1 MQYPLISEY
10 MAAIRDAHDNL
21 EQLSHLVPV
30 MDKYGEPYRSGGA
43 FAVVFKMQDEQTGKC
58 YALKCFTEEQEG
70 RAEAYRQIAEELEFV
85 DSPYVTSVKYLENEL
100 FVDSSCGD
108 DEFPVLLMDWVEGDT
123 MEAYIAAYHG
133 DSHAMSMLCYRFC
146 KLAAWLRSQPF
157 AHGDIKPDNIMV
169 RPDGTLTLVDYD
181 GMFVPAMKGQKS
193 PTIGTKDFSHPLRT
207 IDDFD
212 ETIDDFALASIAL
225 SLKAISLDASLLEQY
240 GAPDRLLFSA
250 TDYLNLSTSKAFAA
264 LQSLLAD
271 EEMQTLLSMFLLANA
286 KKYLSMCSFRL
297 FSVQKPKEEEVWST
311 EVTKEDLENA
321 VEDESAVKYSKD
333 WKRLLRAPT
342 ELRGEY
348 AIREGVKA
356 IGDNAFYN
364 CNKLM
369 KKTILIVC
377 LGLVSL
383 GLQAQSISLAGEWNV
398 ELGKSGSAFAKSK
411 RASQGEVKRAILPGT
426 IDTNHL
432 GFAPKDTMETTH
444 LTRLYAYKGAARY
457 SRTINIPKDWKKKP
471 VELFLER
478 TRPTWVYVDG
488 ELVDSCNFI
497 STPQRYLLPKKVKP
511 GKHLLEIVVDNG
523 RGVPDQVYGSSHAY
537 TEDTQTNWNGIIG
550 EIRLEVKSEERRVKK
565 QRSESEGKANS
576 NVLPDFA
583 KDFHIE
589 GAHFYANGHRI
600 FLRGKHDAAVWP
612 LTGHVEMSV
621 EGWMKYLGTCKEYG
635 INHVR
640 FHSWCPP
647 EAAFVAADS
656 LGIYLQPE
664 LPFWGSFDKKDE
676 KLMTFLHQEG
686 VNILREYG
694 HHPSFRMMALGNE
707 LWGDIDKMKEF
718 VDDFR
723 KIAPDKY
730 YTFGSNYYLGY
741 QGIKEGMDYF
751 TTCRIGGEGWGKYN
765 THTRGSFSFADAYDG
780 GMINHFHP
788 NSTMNFD
795 EACDKAGIPII
806 SHETGQFQTYPD
818 YREMKKYTGVLHPY
832 NFEVFRK
839 RLAAAGMLSQADD
852 FHKASGLWSV
862 KLYKADIEMD
872 LRTRNMAGFQLLDIQ
887 DYPGQGSAFVGIL
900 DAFMESKGITT
911 PEEWRQWCSPVV
923 PLLEMK
929 KFSFEDGE
937 KIQAKVKVANYGGSS
952 LKGKKLKWHLAA
964 ENGLFCMDDGTFSTK
979 DGEVRKNVGDLMA
992 EDEGVLNIFS
1002 YDEGLVDVGELN
1014 GVFHVQ
1020 KPTKLLLTLNIEGTE
1035 ARNSYELWVYPKKA
1049 LEKKGVIIAK
1059 DLNQEV
1065 VKVLEKGGKVLWMPT
1080 ASSHFVAADDTLSQ
1094 ADNATPYTVGG
1105 LFQTDYWNYRMFKT
1119 ICENNK
1125 KKVSPGTLGIL
1136 TDPEHPI
1143 YKGFP
1148 TEMHTNWQWF
1158 PVIKESHPLV
1168 LDNFAKDYRPIVQV
1182 IDNIE
1187 RNHKLG
1193 LVMEWKVGAGKLL
1206 VCMSDLEKAAKYPE
1220 GKAFY
1225 QSVIDYMRSASFNPS
1240 AEITV
1245 DELKKKL
1252 AEKPRQ
1258 VSLKELNNISQY

>member
-1 MQYPLISEY
+1 MRRIVLI
-10 MAAIRDAHDNL
+10 
-21 EQLSHLVPV
+21 
-30 MDKYGEPYRSGGA
+30 
-43 FAVVFKMQDEQTGKC
+43 
-58 YALKCFTEEQEG
+58 
-70 RAEAYRQIAEELEFV
+70 
-85 DSPYVTSVKYLENEL
+85 
-100 FVDSSCGD
+100 
-108 DEFPVLLMDWVEGDT
+108 
-123 MEAYIAAYHG
+123 
-133 DSHAMSMLCYRFC
+133 
-146 KLAAWLRSQPF
+146 
-157 AHGDIKPDNIMV
+157 
-169 RPDGTLTLVDYD
+169 
-181 GMFVPAMKGQKS
+181 
-193 PTIGTKDFSHPLRT
+193 
-207 IDDFD
+207 
-212 ETIDDFALASIAL
+212 
-225 SLKAISLDASLLEQY
+225 
-240 GAPDRLLFSA
+240 
-250 TDYLNLSTSKAFAA
+250 
-264 LQSLLAD
+264 
-271 EEMQTLLSMFLLANA
+271 
-286 KKYLSMCSFRL
+286 
-297 FSVQKPKEEEVWST
+297 
-311 EVTKEDLENA
+311 
-321 VEDESAVKYSKD
+321 
-333 WKRLLRAPT
+333 
-342 ELRGEY
+342 
-348 AIREGVKA
+348 
-356 IGDNAFYN
+356 
-364 CNKLM
+364 
-369 KKTILIVC
+369 
-377 LGLVSL
+377 VSL
-383 GLQAQSISLAGEWNV
+383 GLMSLSMQAQSISLAGEWQV
-398 ELGKSGSAFAKSK
+398 ELGESKSAFAKGK
-411 RASQGEVKRAILPGT
+411 RVVTDAAKRAILPGT

-523 RGVPDQVYGSSHAY
+523 RGVPEQVYGSSHAY

-550 EIRLEVKSEERRVKK
+550 EIRLEVKSEERRVK
-565 QRSESEGKANS
+565 NS

-676 KLMTFLHQEG
+676 RLMAFLHQEG
-686 VNILREYG
+686 ENILREYG

-741 QGIKEGMDYF
+741 QGIKKGMDYF

-818 YREMKKYTGVLHPY
+818 YREIKKYTGVLHPY
-832 NFEVFRK
+832 NFEVFRR

-923 PLLEMK
+923 PLLEME
-929 KFSFEDGE
+929 KFCFEDGE

-952 LKGKKLKWHLAA
+952 LKGKKLKWHL
-964 ENGLFCMDDGTFSTK
+964 
-979 DGEVRKNVGDLMA
+979 A

-1136 TDPEHPI
+1136 TNPEHPI
-1143 YKGFP
+1143 FKGFP

-1168 LDNFAKDYRPIVQV
+1168 LDNFAKDYCPIVQV

-1225 QSVIDYMRSASFNPS
+1225 QSVIDYMRSADFNPS

>member
-1 MQYPLISEY
+1 
-10 MAAIRDAHDNL
+10 
-21 EQLSHLVPV
+21 
-30 MDKYGEPYRSGGA
+30 
-43 FAVVFKMQDEQTGKC
+43 
-58 YALKCFTEEQEG
+58 
-70 RAEAYRQIAEELEFV
+70 
-85 DSPYVTSVKYLENEL
+85 
-100 FVDSSCGD
+100 
-108 DEFPVLLMDWVEGDT
+108 
-123 MEAYIAAYHG
+123 
-133 DSHAMSMLCYRFC
+133 
-146 KLAAWLRSQPF
+146 
-157 AHGDIKPDNIMV
+157 
-169 RPDGTLTLVDYD
+169 
-181 GMFVPAMKGQKS
+181 
-193 PTIGTKDFSHPLRT
+193 
-207 IDDFD
+207 
-212 ETIDDFALASIAL
+212 
-225 SLKAISLDASLLEQY
+225 
-240 GAPDRLLFSA
+240 
-250 TDYLNLSTSKAFAA
+250 
-264 LQSLLAD
+264 
-271 EEMQTLLSMFLLANA
+271 
-286 KKYLSMCSFRL
+286 
-297 FSVQKPKEEEVWST
+297 
-311 EVTKEDLENA
+311 
-321 VEDESAVKYSKD
+321 
-333 WKRLLRAPT
+333 
-342 ELRGEY
+342 
-348 AIREGVKA
+348 
-356 IGDNAFYN
+356 
-364 CNKLM
+364 M

-398 ELGKSGSAFAKSK
+398 ELGKSGSAFAKGK
-411 RASQGEVKRAILPGT
+411 RASQGEMKRAILPGT
-426 IDTNHL
+426 IDTNRL

-457 SRTINIPKDWKKKP
+457 SRTINIPKDWKKP

-523 RGVPDQVYGSSHAY
+523 RGVPEQVYGSSHAY

-550 EIRLEVKSEERRVKK
+550 RIELQLASSVESKYAETLTGAIPS
-565 QRSESEGKANS
+565 RSVVSPSA
-576 NVLPDFA
+576 LQMPDFA

-589 GAHFYANGHRI
+589 GAHFYADGHPV

-676 KLMTFLHQEG
+676 RLMAFLHQEG
-686 VNILREYG
+686 ENILREYG

-818 YREMKKYTGVLHPY
+818 YREIKKYTGVLHPY
-832 NFEVFRK
+832 NFEVFRR

-929 KFSFEDGE
+929 KFCFEDGE
-937 KIQAKVKVANYGGSS
+937 KIQAKVKVANYGGTS
-952 LKGKKLKWHLAA
+952 LYGKKLMWKI
-964 ENGLFCMDDGTFSTK
+964 
-979 DGEVRKNVGDLMA
+979 GDA
-992 EDEGVLNIFS
+992 EGVMNIFT
-1002 YDEGLVDVGELN
+1002 YDEGLIDVGILDEEISADKPAKLN
-1014 GVFHVQ
+1014 VS
-1020 KPTKLLLTLNIEGTE
+1020 LNIEGTE

-1049 LEKKGVIIAK
+1049 LEKKGIIIAR

-1065 VKVLEKGGKVLWMPT
+1065 VKVLEKGGKVLWMPD
-1080 ASSHFVAADDTLSQ
+1080 SL
-1094 ADNATPYTVGG
+1094 PYTVGG

-1136 TDPEHPI
+1136 TNPEHPI
-1143 YKGFP
+1143 FKEFP

-1206 VCMSDLEKAAKYPE
+1206 VCMSDLEKASKYPE

-1225 QSVIDYMRSASFNPS
+1225 QSVIDYMRSVDFNPQVEMTAS
-1240 AEITV
+1240 
-1245 DELKKKL
+1245 DLLKTLK
-1252 AEKPRQ
+1252 EEPRK

>member
-1 MQYPLISEY
+1 MLG
-10 MAAIRDAHDNL
+10 DA
-21 EQLSHLVPV
+21 
-30 MDKYGEPYRSGGA
+30 K
-43 FAVVFKMQDEQTGKC
+43 
-58 YALKCFTEEQEG
+58 
-70 RAEAYRQIAEELEFV
+70 
-85 DSPYVTSVKYLENEL
+85 
-100 FVDSSCGD
+100 
-108 DEFPVLLMDWVEGDT
+108 
-123 MEAYIAAYHG
+123 
-133 DSHAMSMLCYRFC
+133 
-146 KLAAWLRSQPF
+146 
-157 AHGDIKPDNIMV
+157 
-169 RPDGTLTLVDYD
+169 
-181 GMFVPAMKGQKS
+181 
-193 PTIGTKDFSHPLRT
+193 
-207 IDDFD
+207 
-212 ETIDDFALASIAL
+212 
-225 SLKAISLDASLLEQY
+225 
-240 GAPDRLLFSA
+240 
-250 TDYLNLSTSKAFAA
+250 
-264 LQSLLAD
+264 
-271 EEMQTLLSMFLLANA
+271 
-286 KKYLSMCSFRL
+286 
-297 FSVQKPKEEEVWST
+297 
-311 EVTKEDLENA
+311 
-321 VEDESAVKYSKD
+321 
-333 WKRLLRAPT
+333 
-342 ELRGEY
+342 
-348 AIREGVKA
+348 
-356 IGDNAFYN
+356 
-364 CNKLM
+364 
-369 KKTILIVC
+369 
-377 LGLVSL
+377 
-383 GLQAQSISLAGEWNV
+383 
-398 ELGKSGSAFAKSK
+398 
-411 RASQGEVKRAILPGT
+411 EVKRAMLPGT

-432 GFAPKDTMETTH
+432 GFAPSDTTETTH
-444 LTRLYAYKGAARY
+444 LTRLYAYKGKATYFR
-457 SRTINIPKDWKKKP
+457 IIEIPRQWKKGA

-478 TRPTWVYVDG
+478 TKPTWVYLDG
-488 ELVDSCNFI
+488 KLVDSCNFI
-497 STPQRYLLPKKVKP
+497 STPQRYILPKMKS
-511 GKHLLEIVVDNG
+511 GKHQLEIVVDNS
-523 RGVPDQVYGSSHAY
+523 RGVPEQVYGSSHAY
-537 TEDTQTNWNGIIG
+537 TEDTQTNRNGIIG
-550 EIRLEVKSEERRVKK
+550 EILLEVKSEERRVK
-565 QRSESEGKANS
+565 NS
-576 NVLPDFA
+576 NVISPASVQTYTGTVLPCF

-589 GAHFYANGHRI
+589 GAHFYANGHPV
-600 FLRGKHDAAVWP
+600 FLRGKHDAAVWS
-612 LTGHVEMSV
+612 LTGHVDMTV

-664 LPFWGSFDKKDE
+664 LPFWGSFDDKDE
-676 KLMTFLHQEG
+676 TLMKFLHQEG
-686 VNILREYG
+686 ENILREYG

-707 LWGDIDKMKEF
+707 LWGSIDKMKEF

-741 QGIKEGMDYF
+741 QGVKEGMDYF

-788 NSTMNFD
+788 NTSMNFD
-795 EACDKAGIPII
+795 EACDKWASPQPWQKKDGKAGIPII

-818 YREMKKYTGVLHPY
+818 FREIKKYTGVLYPY
-832 NFEVFRK
+832 NFEIFRR

-852 FHKASGLWSV
+852 FHKASGLQSV

-872 LRTRNMAGFQLLDIQ
+872 LRTKNMAGFQLLDIQ

-923 PLLEMK
+923 PLLEVE
-929 KFSFEDGE
+929 KFCFEDGE

-952 LKGKKLKWHLAA
+952 LYGKKLKW
-964 ENGLFCMDDGTFSTK
+964 K
-979 DGEVRKNVGDLMA
+979 IGDA
-992 EDEGVLNIFS
+992 EGVMNIFT
-1002 YDEGLVDVGELN
+1002 YAEGLIDVGILDEYASAD
-1014 GVFHVQ
+1014 
-1020 KPTKLLLTLNIEGTE
+1020 KPTKLNVSLNIEGTE

-1049 LEKKGVIIAK
+1049 MEKKGVIIAR

-1136 TDPEHPI
+1136 TNPEHPI
-1143 YKGFP
+1143 FKGFP

-1158 PVIKESHPLV
+1158 SVIKESHPLV

-1193 LVMEWKVGAGKLL
+1193 LVMEWKVGVGKLL

-1240 AEITV
+1240 AEVTV

-1252 AEKPRQ
+1252 VEKPRQ

>member
-1 MQYPLISEY
+1 
-10 MAAIRDAHDNL
+10 
-21 EQLSHLVPV
+21 
-30 MDKYGEPYRSGGA
+30 
-43 FAVVFKMQDEQTGKC
+43 
-58 YALKCFTEEQEG
+58 
-70 RAEAYRQIAEELEFV
+70 
-85 DSPYVTSVKYLENEL
+85 
-100 FVDSSCGD
+100 
-108 DEFPVLLMDWVEGDT
+108 
-123 MEAYIAAYHG
+123 
-133 DSHAMSMLCYRFC
+133 
-146 KLAAWLRSQPF
+146 
-157 AHGDIKPDNIMV
+157 
-169 RPDGTLTLVDYD
+169 
-181 GMFVPAMKGQKS
+181 
-193 PTIGTKDFSHPLRT
+193 
-207 IDDFD
+207 
-212 ETIDDFALASIAL
+212 
-225 SLKAISLDASLLEQY
+225 
-240 GAPDRLLFSA
+240 
-250 TDYLNLSTSKAFAA
+250 
-264 LQSLLAD
+264 
-271 EEMQTLLSMFLLANA
+271 
-286 KKYLSMCSFRL
+286 
-297 FSVQKPKEEEVWST
+297 
-311 EVTKEDLENA
+311 
-321 VEDESAVKYSKD
+321 
-333 WKRLLRAPT
+333 
-342 ELRGEY
+342 
-348 AIREGVKA
+348 
-356 IGDNAFYN
+356 
-364 CNKLM
+364 M
-369 KKTILIVC
+369 KKTILIAC

-411 RASQGEVKRAILPGT
+411 RASQGEAKRAILPGT

-523 RGVPDQVYGSSHAY
+523 RGVPEQVYGSSHAY

-550 EIRLEVKSEERRVKK
+550 EIRLEVKSEERRVK
-565 QRSESEGKANS
+565 NS

-583 KDFHIE
+583 KNFHIK

-676 KLMTFLHQEG
+676 RLMAFLHQEG
-686 VNILREYG
+686 ENILREYG

-788 NSTMNFD
+788 NFTMNFD

-832 NFEVFRK
+832 NFEVFRR

-929 KFSFEDGE
+929 KFCFVDGE

-952 LKGKKLKWHLAA
+952 LYGKKLKW
-964 ENGLFCMDDGTFSTK
+964 K
-979 DGEVRKNVGDLMA
+979 IGDT
-992 EDEGVLNIFS
+992 EGVMNIFT
-1002 YDEGLVDVGELN
+1002 YDEGLIDVGVLDEEIS
-1014 GVFHVQ
+1014 VD

-1059 DLNQEV
+1059 DLNDEV

-1136 TDPEHPI
+1136 TNPEHPI
-1143 YKGFP
+1143 FKGFP

-1168 LDNFAKDYRPIVQV
+1168 LDNFVKDYRPIVQV

-1206 VCMSDLEKAAKYPE
+1206 VCMSDLEKASKYPE

-1225 QSVIDYMRSASFNPS
+1225 QSVIDYMRSADFNPS